1 MNFEIIGEITE
12 VETIAVSGS
21 IRILPVLRRRFGH
34 ARWRKRK
41 GFATVR
47 LADGTIRQAE
57 VHWFEAHGIGKTAYE
72 NQTVL
77 GLKHMTEHPHSSL
90 QFAICIKT
98 DDADLLTPRR
108 IYQVLPD
115 DSAARSQYV
124 RVIDNEGEDY
134 LYPADYFIFV
144 EFPHE
149 VEQALLQVS

>member
-1 MNFEIIGEITE
+1 M
-12 VETIAVSGS
+12 
-21 IRILPVLRRRFGH
+21 P
-34 ARWRKRK
+34 
-41 GFATVR
+41 
-47 LADGTIRQAE
+47 
-57 VHWFEAHGIGKTAYE
+57 
-72 NQTVL
+72 
-77 GLKHMTEHPHSSL
+77 EHQLSSL
-90 QFAICIKT
+90 RFAICIKT

-115 DSAARSQYV
+115 DSATRSQYV